1 MFKRHPLLKVA
12 TAGFYSGLV
21 FIAVGLLLRLL
32 GVPTLGE
39 LFSDRF
45 APLLGIPLFFKM
57 LSLFGGY
64 SHLKQLGFCSV
75 LGGEVVAFVGAAFLI
90 NRLTKGKI
98 RLIPPI
104 TGVLAAAGAVATLV
118 ALAPNLATNYRG
130 LTPASAIAA
139 NVVAILLTSSL
150 AAWFLAWSL
159 SALAQPGVQ
168 GSANNDRRRE
178 LMASGAAA
186 LAGLA
191 IAAVLFR
198 FFRISAYTYDGTE
211 NSGKDLPPVTPN
223 DRFYAVT
230 KNNVDPRPDAS
241 VWGLRITGNVT
252 SPRTLR
258 LSDITAMPF
267 VMREVTLQCISNRIG
282 GGLNSNAVWKG
293 VPLKQLLTASGA
305 DATSV
310 QVTFHGADGFTDD
323 IPFAKAMDDE
333 TLLVY
338 EMNGVALPLHHGY
351 PARLIVPGYVGE
363 KSVKWVTEIEVTK
376 QPHKGF
382 YEQQGWGP
390 KFTLNNTARFDAP
403 DFGHPISLGTVVTL
417 RGTAFA
423 GDRGV
428 ARVQVSTDGEETW
441 REAEI
446 TYKRSKTAWVQWR
459 LLWKPVDA
467 GDMMLAVR
475 CIDEGGGMQSGE
487 KKGPAPEPTTG
498 YHRVKAMVRA

>member
-1 MFKRHPLLKVA
+1 MFKRRPGLMIA
-12 TAGFYSGLV
+12 AAGFYSALI

-32 GVPTLGE
+32 GIPTLGE

-64 SHLKQLGFCSV
+64 SHLKQLGYCSV
-75 LGGEVVAFVGAAFLI
+75 LGGELVALIGATFLI
-90 NRLTKGKI
+90 NRFAKGNV
-98 RLIPPI
+98 RLIPSI
-104 TGVLAAAGAVATLV
+104 TGVLAAAGALFTLL
-118 ALAPNLATNYRG
+118 ALVPTLATNYRG
-130 LTPASAIAA
+130 LMPASAIVA
-139 NVVAILLTSSL
+139 NIVAILLTSAL
-150 AAWFLAWSL
+150 AAGFLAWSL
-159 SALAQPGVQ
+159 SALAQPGVPE
-168 GSANNDRRRE
+168 SADSGRRRE
-178 LMASGAAA
+178 LIASGAAA
-186 LAGLA
+186 FAGLT

-211 NSGKDLPPVTPN
+211 NEGEDLPPVTPN
-223 DRFYAVT
+223 DRFYTVT

-252 SPRTLR
+252 NPKTLR

-282 GGLNSNAVWKG
+282 GGLNSNAIWKG

-305 DATSV
+305 DASSV

-323 IPFAKAMDDE
+323 VPFAKAMDDE

-338 EMNGVALPLHHGY
+338 EMNGTPLPLQHGY

-376 QPHKGF
+376 QPKKGF

-403 DFGHPISLGTVVTL
+403 DFGDPIPLGKVVTL
-417 RGTAFA
+417 LGTAFA

-428 ARVQVSTDGEETW
+428 ARVQVSTDGEKTW

-446 TYKRSKTAWVQWR
+446 IYKRSKTAWVQWR

-467 GDMMLAVR
+467 GDVMLAVR
-475 CIDEGGGMQSGE
+475 CIDEGGGTQSSE
-487 KKGPAPEPTTG
+487 MKGPAPEPATG
-498 YHRVKAMVRA
+498 IQRVKAMVRA